1 MGTLLLDQYSLLHFA
16 TGIVAYFFN
25 ISFKWWITLHT
36 IFEIVENTNVGIM
49 FINKYLPIWPGG
61 KPFPDS
67 IINRIGD
74 TISTAIGWIIAYLLD
89 KYGTNSGWYPPHL
102 NNI

>member
-1 MGTLLLDQYSLLHFA
+1 MERKMTKLTAQDIANYFLSL
-16 TGIVAYFFN
+16 
-25 ISFKWWITLHT
+25 SD
-36 IFEIVENTNVGIM
+36 EE
-49 FINKYLPIWPGG
+49 
-61 KPFPDS
+61 
-67 IINRIGD
+67 IGD